1 MSESFLR
8 EPQVELFF
16 QAYFVGLA
24 IGHLPFF
31 FEFGLI
37 GLFWRFI
44 FSLPFVFV
52 LFIFYRI
59 KFAEINSRPILWS
72 SIVFMGISALIA
84 VALFLLSDIGVQDIT
99 LRDLTLL
106 SFLLL
111 ISLPSVLVSC
121 IYFVVIITLQSR
133 KRSVG

>member
-24 IGHLPFF
+24 IGHLPFC

-59 KFAEINSRPILWS
+59 KYAEINSRPVLWS
-72 SIVFMGISALIA
+72 TIVFRGISALIA
-84 VALFLLSDIGVQDIT
+84 VALFLLSDISVQDIT
-99 LRDLTLL
+99 VRELTLL
-106 SFLLL
+106 SFLLV

-121 IYFVVIITLQSR
+121 IYFVVMITLESR